1 MSSSGPQQEV
11 GPGMRLGGPQPKS
24 TPLLYQC
31 FLCVTSIGRSITL
44 KGETADRHDTPGTT
58 QTHTPARGETV

>member
-11 GPGMRLGGPQPKS
+11 GPGMRLGGPQPKY

-31 FLCVTSIGRSITL
+31 FLVV
-44 KGETADRHDTPGTT
+44 EAE
-58 QTHTPARGETV
+58 RGEWLLGYG